1 MAKEIDNYLMSIPK
15 GYNLQAISEN
25 EYVAATD
32 IMRSAVLSAL
42 AKQSFYADKT
52 TGMSHTH
59 VPKATIG
66 KIQFLKNNTTKTMC
80 KRLVYLLEGRLRD
93 YKRDIP
99 MIKNLFLLAEFSYKQ
114 GQDYVMDYLRREG
127 KMLNW
132 EEIVKKLLDHTF
144 DYENSDLVLEFYN
157 HAMALGKKY
166 GSKS

>member
-1 MAKEIDNYLMSIPK
+1 MAKEIDKYLMSIPK
-15 GYNLQAISEN
+15 GDDLKPISAS
-25 EYVAATD
+25 EYTVATD
-32 IMRSAVLSAL
+32 IMRHSVISAL
-42 AKQSFYADKT
+42 EKKSFYADKT
-52 TGMSHTH
+52 TGISHTH
-59 VPKATIG
+59 VPKVTIG